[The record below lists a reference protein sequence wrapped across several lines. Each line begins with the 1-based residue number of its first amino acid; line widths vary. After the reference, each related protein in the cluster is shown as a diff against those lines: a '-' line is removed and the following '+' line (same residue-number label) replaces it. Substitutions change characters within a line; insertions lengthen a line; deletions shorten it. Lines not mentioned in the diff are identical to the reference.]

1 MIIIINYAIISAMR
15 GSQHPPLMTGDFSL
29 HLLTQI
35 EMLRGDISHE
45 QLSKRLGDV
54 TERYLARYV
63 AGKVPLL
70 ERDFY
75 QLGKAL
81 SICPRVLAEQWALA
95 CGLRMPSRI
104 PDKDAVEW
112 IKHRAYCHW
121 RQHSRIARLPANRV
135 PPDPSPM
142 TIIREKYADILP
154 RKTPRLS
161 FGSHGTPKSTPEGR
175 QQFTRAYR
183 MLVQFVYDGESQRT
197 IGAMHGISGERAR
210 QLMVSAAYT
219 WARKAG
225 IDLIGDRSV
234 PFKNDAKLVKNLYAG
249 LRFCAERQF
258 TELEMREYEKP

>member
-1 MIIIINYAIISAMR
+1 LIIVINYAIILDMR
-15 GSQHPPLMTGDFSL
+15 GPQHPPRFRGDFSL
-29 HLLTQI
+29 HLLAQI

-54 TERYLARYV
+54 MERYLARYV
-63 AGKVPLL
+63 AGKIHLL

-75 QLGKAL
+75 QLARAL
-81 SICPRVLAEQWALA
+81 SICPRVLAEQWAVA
-95 CGLRMPSRI
+95 CGLRVPPRLS
-104 PDKDAVEW
+104 DKDAVEW
-112 IKHRAYCHW
+112 IRQRAYRHW

-161 FGSHGTPKSTPEGR
+161 FGSHSSSKSTPEGR
-175 QQFTRAYR
+175 QQFARAYR
-183 MLVQFVYDGESQRT
+183 MLVQFVHDGESQRT

-219 WARKAG
+219 WARRAG
-225 IDLIGDRSV
+225 IELVGDRSV

-249 LRFCAERQF
+249 LKFYAERQF
-258 TELEMREYEKP
+258 AELETEGI

>member
-1 MIIIINYAIISAMR
+1 MIINYAIILDMR
-15 GSQHPPLMTGDFSL
+15 GPQHPPRIRGDFSL
-29 HLLTQI
+29 HLLAQI

-63 AGKVPLL
+63 AGKVHLL

-75 QLGKAL
+75 QLAKAL
-81 SICPRVLAEQWALA
+81 SICPRVLAEQWAVA
-95 CGLRMPSRI
+95 CGLRVPPRQS
-104 PDKDAVEW
+104 DKEAVEW
-112 IKHRAYCHW
+112 IRHRAYRHW

-161 FGSHGTPKSTPEGR
+161 FGSHSAPKSTPKGR
-175 QQFTRAYR
+175 QQFARAYR
-183 MLVQFVYDGESQRT
+183 MLVQFVHHGESQRT

-219 WARKAG
+219 WARREG
-225 IDLIGDRSV
+225 IELIGDRSV

-249 LRFCAERQF
+249 LRFYAERQF
-258 TELEMREYEKP
+258 AELETEGI

>member
-1 MIIIINYAIISAMR
+1 MR
-15 GSQHPPLMTGDFSL
+15 GSQHSPRTRGDFRL

-35 EMLRGDISHE
+35 EMLRGDISHKE
-45 QLSKRLGDV
+45 LSKRLGDV

-63 AGKVPLL
+63 AGKIHLL

-75 QLGKAL
+75 QLAKAL
-81 SICPRVLAEQWALA
+81 SICPRVLAEQWAVA
-95 CGLRMPSRI
+95 CGLRMPSRLS
-104 PDKDAVEW
+104 DKDAVEW
-112 IKHRAYCHW
+112 IRQRAFHHW
-121 RQHSRIARLPANRV
+121 RQDSPIARLPANRV

-161 FGSHGTPKSTPEGR
+161 FGFYGTPKSRPQRR
-175 QQFTRAYR
+175 QQFARAYG
-183 MLVQFVYDGESQRT
+183 MLVHFVYDGESQRT

-225 IDLIGDRSV
+225 IDLTGDRSV
-234 PFKNDAKLVKNLYAG
+234 AFKNDAKLVKNLYAG
-249 LRFCAERQF
+249 LKFCAERQF
-258 TELEMREYEKP
+258 RELEARQYEEP

>member
-1 MIIIINYAIISAMR
+1 LIIIINYAIILAMR
-15 GSQHPPLMTGDFSL
+15 SPQHPPRIRGDLSL

-35 EMLRGDISHE
+35 EMLRGDISHPE
-45 QLSKRLGDV
+45 LSKRLGDV

-63 AGKVPLL
+63 AGKVHLL

-75 QLGKAL
+75 QIAKAL
-81 SICPRVLAEQWALA
+81 SICPRVLAEQWAFA
-95 CGLRMPSRI
+95 CGLRVPLRLS
-104 PDKDAVEW
+104 DKEAVEW
-112 IKHRAYCHW
+112 IRHRAYCHW

-154 RKTPRLS
+154 HKTPRLS
-161 FGSHGTPKSTPEGR
+161 FGSHDTPKSTPKGR
-175 QQFTRAYR
+175 KQFARAYR
-183 MLVQFVYDGESQRT
+183 MLVQFVHDGESQRT

-219 WARKAG
+219 WARRAG
-225 IDLIGDRSV
+225 IELVGDRSV

-249 LRFCAERQF
+249 LRFYAEPQF
-258 TELEMREYEKP
+258 AELETEGI